1 MNGRDLTLGALAGLA
16 VAGMVAQRRRGSRE
30 LTALTAPQGLSPA
43 QPWKGLVGAAK
54 GGPSLEGWK
63 ESLAR
68 LPFALSIEVVGSL
81 KASEAWLAGVRRPGP
96 GKVKMCI
103 YARDTMDR
111 SESRSAAAIQS
122 VRKQAPSDAFA
133 LFSPFTVAHRLF
145 DVSYSVLARKD
156 PNHAL
161 ALSQALGEV
170 VMEGSGEVV
179 VDVLNEWARD
189 DCEDAGADLDPEED
203 EEAYDE
209 AMDACMEATFTQ
221 LNEIQKVY
229 RDASDLFRS
238 DPLYLDGDADLPDD
252 VAALLERYEER
263 SHLISRVL
271 VSLCCPTAA
280 GRLLRLTDYSQ
291 AMADCYATHIVSG
304 RNPLVKLTVR
314 DLTHFSVD
322 AQVKRWLATASAKKA
337 TEGQIAKYRR
347 ELERVAVPVLR
358 FLCEPDANDYDRS
371 YLLRQAVRLAEAL
384 HAQRAGLIEAAN
396 GVFAIQRVVVL

>member
-1 MNGRDLTLGALAGLA
+1 M
-16 VAGMVAQRRRGSRE
+16 
-30 LTALTAPQGLSPA
+30 
-43 QPWKGLVGAAK
+43 
-54 GGPSLEGWK
+54 
-63 ESLAR
+63 
-68 LPFALSIEVVGSL
+68 
-81 KASEAWLAGVRRPGP
+81 
-96 GKVKMCI
+96 
-103 YARDTMDR
+103 
-111 SESRSAAAIQS
+111 
-122 VRKQAPSDAFA
+122 
-133 LFSPFTVAHRLF
+133 
-145 DVSYSVLARKD
+145 
-156 PNHAL
+156 
-161 ALSQALGEV
+161 
-170 VMEGSGEVV
+170 
-179 VDVLNEWARD
+179 
-189 DCEDAGADLDPEED
+189 
-203 EEAYDE
+203 
-209 AMDACMEATFTQ
+209 
-221 LNEIQKVY
+221 
-229 RDASDLFRS
+229 
-238 DPLYLDGDADLPDD
+238 
-252 VAALLERYEER
+252 
-263 SHLISRVL
+263 L